1 LQATS
6 SGKLSAQARLSA
18 FLSAAWGINLKIL
31 VTFALENEFA
41 PWRKLRKFQRV
52 LVDSWDK
59 TFVARVGDADVRVIL
74 TGAGRFAS
82 QRAREQAFT
91 ETPDVCVV
99 SGLAGALK
107 TEYAPGQVLAARSV
121 ANLPSTRVIRSDA
134 DLVSMAA
141 ACGAKVADRFLVS
154 DQVIAMAAEK
164 KQLAG
169 SGDAVDMESLW
180 VLAAAAQRSVRA
192 VAIRA
197 ISDAADA
204 DLPLDFDRIFN
215 KQGSVSVL
223 KVMGQL
229 ARKPKRIGGLLRLAN
244 DSERAAGALATF
256 LEAYIQSLSS
266 APLHEIAKA
275 EALAVN

>member
-1 LQATS
+1 
-6 SGKLSAQARLSA
+6 LSPQARVSA

-52 LVDSWDK
+52 SVDSWDK

-82 QRAREQAFT
+82 QRAMEQAFA
-91 ETPDVCVV
+91 ETPDVCIV

-107 TEYAPGQVLAARSV
+107 AEYSPGQVLAARSV
-121 ANLPSTRVIRSDA
+121 AKLPSTRVIRSDA

-154 DQVIAMAAEK
+154 DHVIALAAEK

-169 SGDAVDMESLW
+169 MGDAVDMESLW

-215 KQGSVSVL
+215 KQGSVSVV

-266 APLHEIAKA
+266 APFHEIAKA
-275 EALAVN
+275 EALAVI